1 MSKRADWVP
10 FPEPGEPTIS
20 IRIWVSFWAVRVV
33 ERLRTV
39 RRVVGVRRRV
49 RRVEVVII
57 VVDMFDNF
65 WLLPLTAMAVA
76 AVVVMD

>member
-1 MSKRADWVP
+1 M
-10 FPEPGEPTIS
+10 IS